1 MVIRRRKRHSE
12 QGGFTL
18 VEVLVSLVLAM
29 IAMVGVI
36 ALYRTQ
42 TNASSFSRRNT
53 EATMIAEDQL
63 ERLRTQNTITSG
75 SASGLDE
82 TGKAVAGGVFTRS
95 FNIVA
100 GVGPGSS
107 YDEITVS
114 VQWAEEGNPK
124 TVTLIGRRNK

>member
-1 MVIRRRKRHSE
+1 MRAPKRRRQ

-18 VEVLVSLVLAM
+18 VEVLVSLVLSM

-42 TNASSFSRRNT
+42 TNSSSFSRHNT

-63 ERLRTQNTITSG
+63 ERLRTQNTITTG
-75 SASGLDE
+75 TVASLDE
-82 TGKAVAGGVFTRS
+82 TGKVVAGGIFTRT
-95 FNIVA
+95 FTVVA
-100 GVGPGSS
+100 GVGPGLS
-107 YDEITVS
+107 YDELTVTVS
-114 VQWAEEGNPK
+114 WFEEGNPK